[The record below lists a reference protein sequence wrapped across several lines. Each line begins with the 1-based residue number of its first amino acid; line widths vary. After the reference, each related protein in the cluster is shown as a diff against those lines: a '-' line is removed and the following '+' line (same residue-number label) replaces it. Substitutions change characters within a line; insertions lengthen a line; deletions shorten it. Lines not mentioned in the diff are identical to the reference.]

1 MVKVKGKSFVFTM
14 TSVYNYKSQ
23 EDHIEFTTTNTETG
37 QTSSN
42 YWTIKETQNG
52 GKILINIQN
61 RLGINFEDEDFSQII
76 AFITEYG
83 MKWL

>member
-1 MVKVKGKSFVFTM
+1 M
-14 TSVYNYKSQ
+14 TTVYNYKSG
-23 EDHIEFTTTNTETG
+23 EDHIEFITANTETG

-42 YWTIKETQNG
+42 YWTIKLTQNG
-52 GKILINIQN
+52 GKVLINIQN
-61 RLGINFEDEDFSQII
+61 RLGISFEDEDFSQII